1 MTVANVL
8 VVANETLG
16 GRSLVE
22 AVRERAQKGDAAF
35 YVIAPQNEPRH
46 GNVVYA
52 EAVRDA
58 AQHRVDVTLQQLRDA
73 GIEGTGEVMDPDPY
87 IAVLDAVGE
96 YGIDEIIIS
105 THPETRSGWLRRD
118 LVDRVRQDTGMPV
131 EHVVVDLDADRDDVT
146 NTLVVA
152 NRTVGAEELYE
163 ALKSKAAESP
173 HNFAVVVPQEG
184 GQGSDAQEARER
196 LNGLISAL
204 EREGVQASGGIGDPD
219 PYTAVMNS
227 LRSYRADEIVISTLP
242 AVRSGW
248 LRSDLVE
255 RVRRSTAVPVEHV
268 VSDVETPA
276 PPS

>member
-1 MTVANVL
+1 VTVANVL

-16 GRSLVE
+16 GSSLIETVQK
-22 AVRERAQKGDAAF
+22 RAEKGDAAF
-35 YVIAPQNEPRH
+35 FVIAPQNEPRH
-46 GNVVYA
+46 GNIVYA

-58 AQHRVDVTLQQLRDA
+58 AQHRVDVTLQQLRDV
-73 GIEGTGEVMDPDPY
+73 GIEATGEVMDPDPY
-87 IAVLDAVGE
+87 IAVLDAAGE

-118 LVDRVRQDTGMPV
+118 LVDRVRQDTGLPV
-131 EHVVVDLDADRDDVT
+131 EHIVVDLDADRGDVT
-146 NTLVVA
+146 HTLVVA
-152 NRTVGAEELYE
+152 NRTVGAEELYD
-163 ALKSKAAESP
+163 ALKSKAAKSP

-196 LNGLISAL
+196 LNGLIAAL
-204 EREGVQASGGIGDPD
+204 DKEGVQASGGIGDPD

-276 PPS
+276 SES